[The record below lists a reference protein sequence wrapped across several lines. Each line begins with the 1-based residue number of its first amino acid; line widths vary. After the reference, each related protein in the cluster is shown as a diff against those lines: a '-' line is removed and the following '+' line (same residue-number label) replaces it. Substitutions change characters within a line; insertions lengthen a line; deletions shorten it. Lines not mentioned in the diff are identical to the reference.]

1 VAVAVAKNYAVH
13 RHYPILALLLD
24 AVLYSCADSAS
35 ITCESLQSVQI
46 TAGAPS
52 VHHSAFSGHVAGLM
66 ISQLCLDHSVLRC
79 EGILYV
85 SQAVMV
91 RIRNLRMHRNLVNL
105 CIGPSQVL
113 AREATAAPL
122 PTYPTKSCG
131 AQWLGYMSRETTTP

>member
-1 VAVAVAKNYAVH
+1 VAKNYAVH

-105 CIGPSQVL
+105 CIGRMNRYHP
-113 AREATAAPL
+113 RCWPERRPL
-122 PTYPTKSCG
+122 HRYPTKSCG